1 MRIKSSKNKEMKNTP
16 FSSLVSFN
24 ILSRDQ
30 NLKRLLIITIL
41 IFVIM
46 SLLKPDKFFTFNNL
60 ESMAFQFP
68 EFGLLSLAMLLA
80 MLSGGID
87 LSVVG
92 IANLSS
98 IFAALIFTNMLSA
111 DATGGKILL
120 VTLLAILVALVTGV
134 ICGLLNG
141 FLIARI
147 GITPIL
153 TTLGTMQLFTGIAI
167 RITEGH
173 SIFGFPEGFLKI
185 GNESLLIFPIPF
197 IMFIVITILI
207 SVMLNK
213 TTFGYKLYMMGANP
227 TAARFSGINNIKITI
242 KTYMLSGL
250 LAALAAI
257 ILMSRTNSAKADYGT
272 SYTLQAVLVAIL
284 GGVNYE
290 GGFGNVAGIV
300 LAVLSLQFLSSG
312 FNIMRF
318 SPFIGEFVWGALLI
332 TVMAANYILDKRKSK
347 KVYNFPETQKEK
359 MAQ

>member
-1 MRIKSSKNKEMKNTP
+1 MG
-16 FSSLVSFN
+16 FN
-24 ILSRDQ
+24 VFKQDQ

-41 IFVIM
+41 IFALM
-46 SLLKPDKFFTFNNL
+46 SLFKPGKFLTLNNL

-92 IANLSS
+92 IANLSG
-98 IFAALIFTNMLSA
+98 ILAALIFTNMIPVDASGGKVLLITVFA
-111 DATGGKILL
+111 IFVVLATGLG
-120 VTLLAILVALVTGV
+120 
-134 ICGLLNG
+134 CGFLNG
-141 FLIARI
+141 FLIARV

-167 RITEGH
+167 RVTEGY
-173 SIFGFPEGFLKI
+173 SIFGFPEGFLII
-185 GNESLLIFPIPF
+185 GNESILGLPIPF
-197 IMFIVITILI
+197 LVFIIITILI
-207 SVMLNK
+207 YVLLSK

-227 TAARFSGINNIKITI
+227 IATRFSGINNVKLTI
-242 KTYMLSGL
+242 KTYMLSGF
-250 LAALAAI
+250 LASMAAI

-290 GGFGNVAGIV
+290 GGFGRVAGIV

-312 FNIMRF
+312 FNMMRF
-318 SPFIGEFVWGALLI
+318 SPFFGEFIWGALLL
-332 TVMAANYILDKRKSK
+332 TVMTSNYLLDQRRSK
-347 KVYNFPETQKEK
+347 LMSSISQNEKKELV
-359 MAQ
+359 